1 FAFDTE
7 NNNESLFEFQA
18 TQAFALDNVWL
29 PNDFDNAV
37 GNLSVY
43 WGFYNGPGVN
53 NYGQARFVGTA
64 KLAATFDTD
73 DPRRL
78 LTLDVDGNIVKY
90 VSRDALDQV
99 ATGSLNNPRLLRYA

>member
-1 FAFDTE
+1 
-7 NNNESLFEFQA
+7 LFEFQA

-64 KLAATFDTD
+64 KLAAHSMWMI
-73 DPRRL
+73 P
-78 LTLDVDGNIVKY
+78 
-90 VSRDALDQV
+90 VSYSRSMLM
-99 ATGSLNNPRLLRYA
+99 ATSLNM